1 MWYHFAFMAIS
12 LAMFGLAAGAVL
24 VEVLKKREPHATL
37 ANTALLFA
45 LSSAICFTI
54 QLYIPADPETQ
65 LLWTVLAFTLIA
77 IPFVF
82 AGVVV
87 CVALTRFP
95 AYTGKLYAADLAGS
109 AAGCVLTI
117 PILNYIHAP
126 SAVIL
131 NAGIAALAAAF
142 FALSV
147 RGKLRW
153 IATACCVALAGVA
166 LINQSS
172 AATWKIDIQWLKGG
186 KNWHDGLF
194 EKWNALSRIYVRQT
208 GSEPFGW
215 GMSPAY
221 KTDRKLDQ
229 LYLNIDSGAAT
240 VITKFDGDLSAVDHL
255 RYDVTALAHYLRNQ
269 TSVLVIG
276 VGGGRDIL
284 TALVFGQRH
293 VTGVEINP
301 DILGVLTNRF
311 ADYAGQLEHNPA
323 VKLVHDE
330 ARSYVARSSE
340 QFGII
345 QASLI
350 DTWAA
355 TSAGAYVLT
364 ENGLYTKEAWLTFLN
379 HLTADGILTMSRWYY
394 EAQPAET
401 LRLTALATTSLIEMG
416 VADPRQ
422 HIMIVRKQDNSEMGQ
437 YSVATILVSKRPFTE
452 GEVDRLGWLS
462 KTMEF
467 VPVLTPN
474 FAERPEFEA
483 VATRGKYQ
491 ELIASYPL
499 NIAAPT
505 DDTPFFF
512 HMLRARDLLKAST
525 YQGMNQIN
533 LKAVRVLGTLLGIVT
548 ALSAIAIVAPLALR
562 RHVRK
567 GQSAR
572 LMIYF
577 AAIGLAFM
585 MVEIGQ
591 LERLIVF
598 LGHPIYGLTVVL
610 FVLLL
615 ASSIGSLFS
624 HRLAGCIWMLPVVL
638 GAFIL
643 VSPVITREFV
653 AASTPLRIAV
663 SAALLFP
670 SGFFMGMA
678 FPLGIKKAQ
687 YADEVAPTA
696 WYWGINGA
704 FSVISSVLAVFVA
717 VFWGV
722 TVTLVVGLT
731 AYLVALIALSSAAE
745 RRKIIATAEGRG
757 V

>member
-24 VEVLKKREPHATL
+24 VEVIRKREPHATL
-37 ANTALLFA
+37 ANTGLLFA
-45 LSSAICFTI
+45 LSSAICFAL
-54 QLYIPADPETQ
+54 QLYIPADPETR
-65 LLWTVLAFTLIA
+65 LFWTVVAFTLIA

-82 AGVVV
+82 AGVIV
-87 CVALTRFP
+87 CIALTRFP

-131 NAGIAALAAAF
+131 NAAIAALAAVF
-142 FALSV
+142 FSFST
-147 RGKLRW
+147 RGNLRW
-153 IATACCVALAGVA
+153 IAAACCAALAAVA

-172 AATWKIDIQWLKGG
+172 PATRKIDIQWLKGG

-194 EKWNALSRIYVRQT
+194 EKWNALSRIYVRKT

-240 VITKFDGDLSAVDHL
+240 VITRFDGDLSAVDHL
-255 RYDVTALAHYLRNQ
+255 RYDVTALAHYLRNK

-311 ADYAGQLEHNPA
+311 ADYSGQLEHNPA

-379 HLTADGILTMSRWYY
+379 HLTQDGILTMSRWYY
-394 EAQPAET
+394 ESQPAET

-422 HIMIVRKQDNSEMGQ
+422 HIVIVRKRDNSEEGQ

-452 GEVDRLGWLS
+452 GEVDRLTWLS

-467 VPVLTPN
+467 VPVLTPT

-483 VATRGKYQ
+483 IATRDKYQ

-525 YQGMNQIN
+525 YQGMNSIN
-533 LKAVRVLGTLLGIVT
+533 LKAVRVLGTLLGIVM
-548 ALSAIAIVAPLALR
+548 ALSAVAIVAPLALR
-562 RHVRK
+562 RRVREA
-567 GQSAR
+567 QSVR

-615 ASSIGSLFS
+615 ASSLGSLFS
-624 HRLAGCIWMLPVVL
+624 HRLSRWIWMLPLVL
-638 GAFIL
+638 AAFIL
-643 VSPVITREFV
+643 VSPALTREFV

-663 SAALLFP
+663 SAVLLFP

-722 TVTLVVGLT
+722 TVTLLVGLT
-731 AYLVALIALSSAAE
+731 AYVIALIAISPAAE
-745 RRKIIATAEGRG
+745 RRKIIATAGN
-757 V
+757 